1 MGQMVLNEV
10 FMKKL
15 ILPIVFSIGLMNFA
29 SAEITLSSK
38 IKKDLKNKINRDLS
52 IMKDFK
58 FKKMVHPEALSV
70 MGINELNST
79 SANLWL
85 NQRVNY
91 VIEENALSVF
101 KLLFKRVIFIEEE
114 GVTFP
119 NAGILPYSMGTN
131 YVERFDSEQLPNEN
145 GNAGATDEGQEAKTG
160 YTVMS
165 NIGAALYLSGK
176 QESQVYGLKV
186 SRGFLKTTK
195 KVIIKSPR
203 SGVIQIG
210 EGLFAPELTINR
222 ENENALANTIFRMG
236 TFFHEARHSDGNAE
250 SLGFTHATCPDDHD
264 YAGAA
269 ACDENLNGP
278 YTVGKVMLDEMTKA
292 CGTNCSEADKEVL
305 NLMIIDNAA
314 RILRTTHKGEEA
326 RFWDASPESI
336 E

>member
-1 MGQMVLNEV
+1 MGQTNQEEDI
-10 FMKKL
+10 MKKL
-15 ILPIVFSIGLMNFA
+15 ALPLVLSIAMNNVA
-29 SAEITLSSK
+29 NAEIILSSK
-38 IKKDLKNKINRDLS
+38 IKKDLKNKINRDLT
-52 IMKDFK
+52 IIKEFK
-58 FKKMVHPEALSV
+58 FKKVVHPEALSV
-70 MGINELNST
+70 LGLKELNANTAST
-79 SANLWL
+79 WL

-101 KLLFKRVIFIEEE
+101 KLLFKRVIYVAED

-145 GNAGATDEGQEAKTG
+145 GDTGATDEGQEAKTG
-160 YTVMS
+160 FTVMS

-176 QESQVYGLKV
+176 QENQVYGLKV
-186 SRGFLKTTK
+186 SRGFLRPSK
-195 KVIIKSPR
+195 KVEIISPR

-250 SLGFTHATCPDDHD
+250 SLGFTHATCPETHD

-278 YTVGKVMLDEMTKA
+278 YTVGKVMLDEMTNA
-292 CGTNCSEADKEVL
+292 CGDKCSEADKEIL
-305 NLMIIDNAA
+305 NLMIIDNAS
-314 RILRTTHKGEEA
+314 RILKTTHKGEEA
-326 RFWDASPESI
+326 KNWDATPESL
-336 E
+336 

>member
-1 MGQMVLNEV
+1 
-10 FMKKL
+10 MKKYAL
-15 ILPIVFSIGLMNFA
+15 TLALLTTLGSNAF
-29 SAEITLSSK
+29 AEITLSSK
-38 IKKDLKNKINRDLS
+38 IKKDLKAKMNRDLT
-52 IMKDFK
+52 ILKDFK
-58 FKKMVHPEALSV
+58 FKKAVNPETLSV
-70 MGINELNST
+70 MGLNELNANT
-79 SANLWL
+79 ANLWL

-101 KLLFKRVIFIEEE
+101 KLLVKRVIFVDAE
-114 GVTFP
+114 GVTYP

-131 YVERFDSEQLPNEN
+131 YVERFDNQQMPNEN
-145 GNAGATDEGQEAKTG
+145 GNSGATDEGQEAKTG

-165 NIGAALYLSGK
+165 NIGAALYLNGK
-176 QESQVYGLKV
+176 QENQLYGLKV
-186 SRGFLKTTK
+186 ARGFLRPSK

-203 SGVIQIG
+203 SGIIQIG

-292 CGTNCSEADKEVL
+292 CGSNCSEADKEIL
-305 NLMIIDNAA
+305 NLMIIDNAS

-326 RFWDASPESI
+326 KFWDASPESL
-336 E
+336 

>member
-1 MGQMVLNEV
+1 
-10 FMKKL
+10 MKKYAL
-15 ILPIVFSIGLMNFA
+15 TFA
-29 SAEITLSSK
+29 LLTALGSNAQAEITLSSK
-38 IKKDLKNKINRDLS
+38 IKKDLKAKINRDLS

-58 FKKMVHPEALSV
+58 FKKVVHPEALSV
-70 MGINELNST
+70 MGINELNANT
-79 SANLWL
+79 ANLWL

-101 KLLFKRVIFIEEE
+101 KLLFKRVIFIEAE

-145 GNAGATDEGQEAKTG
+145 GATDEGQEAKSG
-160 YTVMS
+160 FTVMS

-176 QESQVYGLKV
+176 QENQVYGLKV
-186 SRGFLKTTK
+186 SRGFLRPSK
-195 KVIIKSPR
+195 KVIVTSPR

-292 CGTNCSEADKEVL
+292 CGNNCSEADKEIL
-305 NLMIIDNAA
+305 NLMIIDNAS

-326 RFWDASPESI
+326 RFWDASPESL
-336 E
+336 